1 MLSYYKYLRGL
12 TNKLHQNLISWL
24 IRQWDQQIKSNLKL
38 KTKKKMTLEK
48 KAKAKLKKTMETL
61 KQK

>member
-1 MLSYYKYLRGL
+1 MLSYYKYSRGL